1 LLVEEKSFI
10 AFVPSQL
17 NHQERM
23 NSMTDAEDKTTA
35 LLAQLWIKN
44 RPIIEERLAT
54 LDRASA
60 AAASGGLNADMRKDA
75 ASAAHKLAGA
85 LGMYGYDEGTQI
97 ARQIDALLSSNM
109 PGVAQL
115 ADLIARLRAAVF
127 PEGSAAAAG

>member
-1 LLVEEKSFI
+1 MSEL
-10 AFVPSQL
+10 
-17 NHQERM
+17 
-23 NSMTDAEDKTTA
+23 EDKTDA

-60 AAASGGLNADMRKDA
+60 AAASGGLNGDLRKEA
-75 ASAAHKLAGA
+75 ASSAHKLAGA

-97 ARQIDALLSSNM
+97 AREIDALLSSDV
-109 PGVAQL
+109 PAVAQL
-115 ADLIARLRAAVF
+115 AGLVARLRTAVF

>member
-1 LLVEEKSFI
+1 
-10 AFVPSQL
+10 
-17 NHQERM
+17 
-23 NSMTDAEDKTTA
+23 MTDAEDKTTA

-60 AAASGGLNADMRKDA
+60 AAASGGLNAEMRKDA